1 MMTHLARII
10 SFLLLLTFTASAAD
24 TVSNIIEKFRIV
36 NDEIVAEGSI
46 VADSEII
53 VFLDLAQDKI
63 VALQNYFPQK
73 HDIIFAED
81 TFTYQLPVTF
91 KRMDGVAVHAT
102 KEKSQ
107 WVGALENELFII
119 DTTAYMWFLRWDHQ
133 DTARIYLKGDFFPE
147 DTVRVFY
154 FGDLPDLTA
163 TTDTC
168 FLPTNLQSLLLDEAT
183 AYFYQ
188 HTRNYILQKEMQ
200 ARTRLDMGVFRQ
212 VEQ

>member
-1 MMTHLARII
+1 MLARVI
-10 SFLLLLTFTASAAD
+10 SVFLLLTFTVSAGD
-24 TVSNIIEKFRIV
+24 TVSNIIEKFRII
-36 NDEIVAEGSI
+36 NDEIVVEGSI
-46 VADSEII
+46 VHDSEIV

-63 VALQNYFPQK
+63 VTLQNYFPQK
-73 HDIIFAED
+73 HDIIFED
-81 TFTYQLPVTF
+81 EVWSYQLPVNF
-91 KRMDGVAVHAT
+91 RRKDGVAVHAI
-102 KEKSQ
+102 KENSR
-107 WVGALENELFII
+107 WIGALENELFII
-119 DTTAYMWFLRWDHQ
+119 DTNAYMWFLRWDHQ
-133 DTARIYLKGDFFPE
+133 DTARIFLKGDFFVG

-154 FGDLPDLTA
+154 FGDLPNLTA

-200 ARTRLDMGVFRQ
+200 TRTRLDMGVFRQ